1 MPNREQINQSIN
13 QWSWKKWLEKNQ
25 RNKRDCEIIQTLKEL
40 TPFNTRKSSA
50 AASAKQVNNVNW
62 FSLAAA
68 PSTGRAAIYMP
79 RNKTSKLQKQNKKK
93 YSLGGWRTDAD
104 PNCRREGGTE
114 QQRFCCFHGHFSA
127 WPHCETTLKPL
138 QWGSFLFS
146 FQIFPSKVMT
156 THIVPH
162 ICSSLINWLLRDDS
176 LHTFFFFH
184 FSTLFIVHQ
193 STDLGDRFC
202 IWQRRC
208 GWG

>member
-1 MPNREQINQSIN
+1 MT
-13 QWSWKKWLEKNQ
+13 WKKPKEQKKLWNYSNIERIDTIQYEEKLSSCVCKASKQ
-25 RNKRDCEIIQTLKEL
+25 CKLVQSGGGTEYWARSYLHASEQNKQT
-40 TPFNTRKSSA
+40 P
-50 AASAKQVNNVNW
+50 
-62 FSLAAA
+62 
-68 PSTGRAAIYMP
+68 
-79 RNKTSKLQKQNKKK
+79 KTTKKK